1 MKNLLWWLIIGSRG
15 GLVRAEIL
23 KALKEHPHTAAQL
36 AERLHLDYTTVRY
49 HLRILGEN
57 NVVSGAGKKYG
68 ETYAL
73 TQTME
78 FHWPLFLEIL
88 AKLAKPAPMQPP
100 SPAPGTGG
108 TSEAAPPGDASGE
121 KVHSPPPAS
130 PPGGGGQ
137 P

>member
-15 GLVRAEIL
+15 GLVRADIL
-23 KALKEHPHTAAQL
+23 RALKEHPHTAAQL

-68 ETYAL
+68 ETYGL

-78 FHWPLFLEIL
+78 FHWPLFEEIL
-88 AKLAKPAPMQPP
+88 AKLGKREPKEEKGYSPP
-100 SPAPGTGG
+100 SPTPAPEQHGQPE
-108 TSEAAPPGDASGE
+108 SAEGE
-121 KVHSPPPAS
+121 PPP
-130 PPGGGGQ
+130 
-137 P
+137 

>member
-15 GLVRAEIL
+15 GLVRAEVL

-49 HLRILGEN
+49 HLRIMGEN
-57 NVVSGAGKKYG
+57 NVVTGAGKKYG

-78 FHWPLFLEIL
+78 FHWPLFQEIL
-88 AKLAKPAPMQPP
+88 AKLGKPTPRPTEQSTA
-100 SPAPGTGG
+100 GG
-108 TSEAAPPGDASGE
+108 GGSSEE

-130 PPGGGGQ
+130 PPEGGT
-137 P
+137 PP

>member
-49 HLRILGEN
+49 HLRIMGEN

-88 AKLAKPAPMQPP
+88 AKLGKEA
-100 SPAPGTGG
+100 
-108 TSEAAPPGDASGE
+108 AAPPAAPAAGAPGGGGGASGE

-130 PPGGGGQ
+130 PPEGGN
-137 P
+137 PP

>member
-23 KALKEHPHTAAQL
+23 QALKEHPHTAAQL

-49 HLRILGEN
+49 HLRIMGEN

-68 ETYAL
+68 ETYGL

-88 AKLAKPAPMQPP
+88 AKLGK
-100 SPAPGTGG
+100 S
-108 TSEAAPPGDASGE
+108 APPGPGASSGE
-121 KVHSPPPAS
+121 KVHSPPPS
-130 PPGGGGQ
+130 PPPEGGN
-137 P
+137 PP

>member
-15 GLVRAEIL
+15 GLVRADIL
-23 KALKEHPHTAAQL
+23 QALKEHPHTATQL

-49 HLRILGEN
+49 HLRIMSEN

-88 AKLAKPAPMQPP
+88 TKLGRPAPPR
-100 SPAPGTGG
+100 PAEPGGG
-108 TSEAAPPGDASGE
+108 GGSSGE
-121 KVHSPPPAS
+121 KVHSSPPA
-130 PPGGGGQ
+130 PPEGGT
-137 P
+137 PP